1 MSEATDE
8 FDARLLLGR
17 YRVVRKLGQGGM
29 GTVHLARLEG
39 AEGFTKPV
47 VVKRM
52 RPDIRSSEEGNRLF
66 KREAQILSKLHH
78 PGIVNII
85 DFGIEDG
92 AHIMVLEYV
101 HGYSL
106 APWLDYRV
114 QNKLPLP
121 VDVCLLIVRKVL
133 DALDYAHHFEV
144 EDGQEVQVVHRDV
157 APDNVLLSKKG
168 NVYLLDF
175 GVASMSGGGR
185 SNSTRAGV
193 FRGKLGYAAP
203 ETVHGQP
210 ATPRSDL
217 YSAAVMLLEL
227 LTQETPFLSD
237 SMGETIHRMVSEV
250 PPRAS
255 AKRDDIPAG
264 LDEVVARALLK
275 DPAVRFESALEFS
288 RELRRVQ
295 QADDEEVHLQL
306 RSMVRQDFDNIPAVV
321 DIEPLRVRE
330 EALTRALPSGYRAW
344 SADSLSGEEH
354 FEALAADAH
363 RMAPTLA
370 DAPIARLRQERADMR
385 QQRSLQ
391 RILLGLLV
399 VGGFIALGLGAA
411 VALLSRSGSPE
422 QVVVVG
428 GDNLPRAAASD
439 ALSPSSDALAA
450 APEPSVAAHDT
461 SSAAV
466 RSAQATRP
474 AQLAPSLAP
483 AQTQAT
489 SADAEQKVQ
498 LSRAVHTQ
506 SVQFEG
512 CFTAELS
519 AGRAVHEATLQFTV
533 ADTGGK
539 AQVSVLP
546 PAIAQSNLGACLQK
560 AAARISFPRL
570 GETVTFSVPV
580 KARVSRMP

>member
-1 MSEATDE
+1 MSEVTDE

-52 RPDIRSSEEGNRLF
+52 RSDMRTSEEGNRLF
-66 KREAQILSKLHH
+66 KREAQILSKMHH

-101 HGYSL
+101 HGYTL

-114 QNKLPLP
+114 QKKLPLP

-168 NVYLLDF
+168 YVHLLDF
-175 GVASMSGGGR
+175 GVASMSGAGR
-185 SNSTRAGV
+185 VNSTRAGV

-250 PPRAS
+250 PPRPS
-255 AKRDDIPAG
+255 AKRDDVPSG

-275 DPAVRFESALEFS
+275 DPAARFESAVAFS
-288 RELRRVQ
+288 RELRRFQ
-295 QADDEEVHLQL
+295 QADDEEVLLQL
-306 RSMVRQDFDNIPAVV
+306 RKMARQDFDQIPSVV
-321 DIEPLRVRE
+321 DVEPLRTRE
-330 EALTRALPSGYRAW
+330 EELTRALPSGYRAW

-354 FEALAADAH
+354 FDALATDAH
-363 RMAPTLA
+363 RGAATLA
-370 DAPIARLRQERADMR
+370 DAPLSLLKQERAEMR

-399 VGGFIALGLGAA
+399 VGGLIALGLGAA

-428 GDNLPRAAASD
+428 GDN
-439 ALSPSSDALAA
+439 SPHEPTSAALAPPA
-450 APEPSVAAHDT
+450 EAPETAPQPSEVAQDT
-461 SSAAV
+461 SSPPV
-466 RSAQATRP
+466 RALQATRP
-474 AQLAPSLAP
+474 AQVAAP
-483 AQTQAT
+483 AAPGHASTQ
-489 SADAEQKVQ
+489 SADAEQKAQ

-506 SVQFEG
+506 SAQYEA

-519 AGRAVHEATLQFTV
+519 AGRAVQEATLQFTV

-539 AQVSVLP
+539 ATVNVLP
-546 PAIAQSNLGACLQK
+546 AAIAQTILGSCLQR
-560 AAARISFPRL
+560 AGARISFPRL

-580 KARVSRMP
+580 KARVSRVP